1 MYRICPSG
9 SSLAALTRSLDIFSM
24 GGNRTSSSFGS
35 MTVGIHLEYAAI
47 SSSPAAPNGRL
58 ELVSGALQ
66 TAALWLCGGY
76 CSVLVA
82 LFRFR
87 SFNEQPRNRTRPG

>member
-9 SSLAALTRSLDIFSM
+9 SSLAALTRSLDIFST

-47 SSSPAAPNGRL
+47 SSSHGAPLTKQHRWHPLPSVPRRRL
-58 ELVSGALQ
+58 DE
-66 TAALWLCGGY
+66 TH
-76 CSVLVA
+76 
-82 LFRFR
+82 R
-87 SFNEQPRNRTRPG
+87 EPRNSFRPPRFCQDTVRSGSLG